1 MAPTDLGLPTVG
13 QPHRQGPMPSRWKLL
28 PGTGLGPYD
37 CTPHGIEETCGAACC
52 KTGWW
57 PPKPNGA
64 CVHLTPTGCG
74 MQDERPIACHLY
86 PLQVNANG
94 TLVLHGLTRW
104 KHTMCK
110 TNRGKPGAPMLIDSL
125 RRGLVALFGEA
136 EVDAAKANLL
146 AGRAHVFEVPA
157 WVLAAIEQEARWE
170 AAGVPPEPRRG

>member
-1 MAPTDLGLPTVG
+1 MAPTDLGLPTVR

-28 PGTGLGPYD
+28 PGTGLLPYE
-37 CTPHGIEETCGAACC
+37 CTLKGIQSTCGGACC
-52 KTGWW
+52 RTGWW
-57 PPKPNGA
+57 PPKPDGA

-74 MQDERPIACHLY
+74 MDDERPVACHLY

-110 TNRGKPGAPMLIDSL
+110 TNRGAEGAPPLIDAL
-125 RRGLVALFGEA
+125 RPGLVALFGAREWG
-136 EVDAAKANLL
+136 AAKDDLL
-146 AGRAHVFEVPA
+146 AGRAHWFDVPA

-170 AAGVPPEPRRG
+170 AAGLPPEPRRG